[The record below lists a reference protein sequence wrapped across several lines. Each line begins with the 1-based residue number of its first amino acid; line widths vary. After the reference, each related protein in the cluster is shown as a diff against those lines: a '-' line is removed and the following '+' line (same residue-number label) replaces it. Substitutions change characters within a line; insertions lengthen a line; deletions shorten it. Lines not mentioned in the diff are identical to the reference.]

1 MTWPKLVSIN
11 VLATN
16 EKDCLSRCLKCIQRQ
31 TYSPIEVII
40 IDNASTDG
48 TNEMLRSDFP
58 EFAVI
63 TNPDNLGYCKS
74 HNIAIRRCHG
84 DYVMPLNADVFM
96 EPGFVEAK
104 VCAIESA
111 TNIGMVEG
119 KLLRIAGHD
128 AAIPDEK
135 TIDGVGTVLT
145 RARRNFER
153 GQGER
158 DEGQYAEREF
168 VFGASGA
175 APLYRRE
182 MLNDIELEGE
192 FFDED
197 FFIYRDEVD
206 LAWRAQWL
214 GWKCIFTPDAV
225 AYHVRA
231 YAPDKRRKVPKF
243 FRQIQLRNRY
253 LMIIK
258 NSSVRNILLDLHHIL
273 WFEFRQ
279 LAYVPIFEPHLVKG
293 FLGAI
298 RLLPRMLKK
307 RRVIVARRRETPKY
321 IHSLLS

>member
-16 EKDCLSRCLKCIQRQ
+16 EKDCLRRCLTCIQRQ
-31 TYSPIEVII
+31 TYSPIEVIV
-40 IDNASTDG
+40 IDNASADG
-48 TNEMLRSDFP
+48 TDEMLRNSFP

-111 TNIGMVEG
+111 ANIGMVEG
-119 KLLRIAGHD
+119 KLLRISSHD
-128 AAIPDEK
+128 AGIPGEK
-135 TIDGVGTVLT
+135 IIDGVGAVLT

-153 GQGER
+153 GQRER
-158 DEGQYAEREF
+158 DEGQYAEPEF

-182 MLNDIELEGE
+182 MLNDVEVEGE

-214 GWKCIFTPDAV
+214 GWKCLFTPDAV

-231 YAPDKRRKVPKF
+231 YAPDKRHKVPKF
-243 FRQIQLRNRY
+243 LRQIQLRNRY

-258 NSSVRNILLDLHHIL
+258 NSSLPNILRDLHHIL

-279 LAYVPIFEPHLVKG
+279 LAYVPIFEPHLLKG
-293 FLGAI
+293 VLGAI
-298 RLLPRMLKK
+298 RLAPKMLKK
-307 RRVIVARRRETPKY
+307 RRVIVARRRETRKY
-321 IHSLLS
+321 IHSLFG

>member
-1 MTWPKLVSIN
+1 
-11 VLATN
+11 
-16 EKDCLSRCLKCIQRQ
+16 
-31 TYSPIEVII
+31 
-40 IDNASTDG
+40 
-48 TNEMLRSDFP
+48 
-58 EFAVI
+58 
-63 TNPDNLGYCKS
+63 
-74 HNIAIRRCHG
+74 
-84 DYVMPLNADVFM
+84 
-96 EPGFVEAK
+96 
-104 VCAIESA
+104 
-111 TNIGMVEG
+111 
-119 KLLRIAGHD
+119 
-128 AAIPDEK
+128 
-135 TIDGVGTVLT
+135 
-145 RARRNFER
+145 
-153 GQGER
+153 
-158 DEGQYAEREF
+158 
-168 VFGASGA
+168 
-175 APLYRRE
+175 